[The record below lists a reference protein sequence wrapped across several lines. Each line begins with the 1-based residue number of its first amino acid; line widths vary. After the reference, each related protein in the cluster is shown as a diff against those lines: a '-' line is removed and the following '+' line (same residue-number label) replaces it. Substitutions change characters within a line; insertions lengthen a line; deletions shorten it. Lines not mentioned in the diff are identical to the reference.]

1 MATEMLKQPD
11 SKVPEIRFKGFSE
24 NWEVNPIRK
33 ILSEIKR
40 PITLEDN
47 SQYELVTVKRRN
59 GGIVSRGYLMG
70 RDILVKNYSQL
81 QTGDFLISKRQ
92 VVHGATGIVPEELNN
107 AIVSN
112 EYLVSIGNNE
122 ITTEFLT
129 ILASLPAMRQQF
141 FLSSYGVDIEKLF
154 FDAEDWKKRSVTI
167 PSPTEQT
174 EISGYFRELD
184 RLIELHQRKHDK
196 LVTLKKAMLQKM
208 FPQPGATTPEI
219 RFKGFEGKWAE
230 EKLGKLGTLSKGRGY
245 SKNDL
250 LAFGTPI
257 VLYGRLYLN
266 YQTEISYVDTF
277 VTEKNKSVKS
287 IGKEVII
294 PASGETAE
302 DIARASAIL
311 VEGIILGGDLNI
323 IYPIKELDSC
333 FLAITLSN
341 GKPQTDLAKRA
352 QGKTVAHVRK
362 EDIKSISI
370 YYPKLIEQQKIST
383 YFRTLDE
390 LISKHAIQ
398 LQKLQQ
404 IKSACLE
411 KMFV

>member
-1 MATEMLKQPD
+1 
-11 SKVPEIRFKGFSE
+11 
-24 NWEVNPIRK
+24 
-33 ILSEIKR
+33 
-40 PITLEDN
+40 
-47 SQYELVTVKRRN
+47 
-59 GGIVSRGYLMG
+59 MG